1 MRLLRRIA
9 SIFGLAGDDHHEASG
24 GDARG
29 SGQEG
34 GDRTVK
40 IAPSQAPA
48 RAYSVQEPVA
58 VDKPTTVRPIIVP
71 CDLGDGGV
79 QGFKWYT
86 RRLRIDDEGDVA
98 DEFLYEIPS
107 TISSTDNQIAP
118 PKFQINY
125 NTRPTVLAMR
135 KQTVAIDGNIQQSLE
150 YRGQLRWV

>member
-24 GDARG
+24 GDVRG

-40 IAPSQAPA
+40 IAPQGPA
-48 RAYSVQEPVA
+48 RAYSVQVPVA
-58 VDKPTTVRPIIVP
+58 VDKPTTARPIIVP
-71 CDLGDGGV
+71 CDIGDGGV
-79 QGFKWYT
+79 QGYKWYT
-86 RRLRIDDEGDVA
+86 RRLRIDDDGDVA